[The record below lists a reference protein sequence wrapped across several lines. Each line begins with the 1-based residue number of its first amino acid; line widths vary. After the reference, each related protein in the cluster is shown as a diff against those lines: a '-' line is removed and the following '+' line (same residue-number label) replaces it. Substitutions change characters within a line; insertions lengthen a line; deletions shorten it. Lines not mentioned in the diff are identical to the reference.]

1 MITCTVCQ
9 HSNIDGVMFCEKCGH
24 ELGSE
29 TEISDP
35 VTPSLATEP
44 AISVNLSI
52 PDPLEG
58 ISKTTENI
66 YTTTED
72 FSQPLVSPT
81 NPSSKLINAK
91 LTAKSAESP
100 TQEFILDENP
110 LIVGKFD
117 PDTGQV
123 EIDLLNFPNSDLIS
137 RNHSELSFDGKNWQV
152 TDLNSTNGTWLK
164 RGTDRPFKITQTET
178 LSEGDRLSFANIV
191 FTFSLIP
198 EIS

>member
-1 MITCTVCQ
+1 
-9 HSNIDGVMFCEKCGH
+9 
-24 ELGSE
+24 
-29 TEISDP
+29 
-35 VTPSLATEP
+35 
-44 AISVNLSI
+44 VNLSI
-52 PDPLEG
+52 TDPLQA

-72 FSQPLVSPT
+72 FSQPLVSAT
-81 NPSSKLINAK
+81 NPSSKLIKAK
-91 LTAKSAESP
+91 LTAKSTESP
-100 TQEFILDENP
+100 PQEFILDENP

-117 PDTGQV
+117 PDAGLV

-164 RGTDRPFKITQTET
+164 RGTDRAFKITQTET